1 MTIKKEVNKLPK
13 TKQRGDKK
21 TAMTKQEMKN
31 VRSVMGVSQ
40 VELSKMMNLS
50 TQAIAGWE
58 GGLKAP
64 VNAHRRLTILLVAK
78 AYLDGHLSKDGE
90 LTEEF
95 VDSIMEVKKC

>member
-1 MTIKKEVNKLPK
+1 MPK

-21 TAMTKQEMKN
+21 TAMTGQEMKK

-50 TQAIAGWE
+50 PQAIAGWE

-64 VNAHRRLTILLVAK
+64 VNSHRRLTILLVAK
-78 AYLDGHLSKDGE
+78 AYLDGDLSKDGV
-90 LTEEF
+90 LSKEF
-95 VDSIMEVKKC
+95 VDTILKS